1 MKKTFISFLFF
12 LFFTSHSYA
21 CALLQVPIGTPVNVA
36 KQTFDFLDSYNSQ
49 TYGKD
54 MSARFSNYAI
64 DYCEGSPL
72 ENVDLEVIV
81 HDSRIASINLFSD
94 SEFKNEVYDFT
105 KNFISDPGEEAKNE
119 NWTGLKDLSI
129 GGLNVYY
136 SKTKLGE
143 EIFEIL
149 EITNEEMINYPAD
162 EKLIEVIG

>member
-1 MKKTFISFLFF
+1 MKRILVKALLFLF
-12 LFFTSHSYA
+12 LSSYSLA
-21 CALLQVPIGTPVNVA
+21 CSILQVPIGSTVDNA
-36 KQTFDFLDSYNSQ
+36 KDTFDFLDIHNSEA
-49 TYGKD
+49 YGKD
-54 MSARFSNYAI
+54 VSVLYRNYAI

-105 KNFISDPGEEAKNE
+105 KNFISDPGEDAKNE

-149 EITNEEMINYPAD
+149 EITNEEMINYPTD
-162 EKLIEVIG
+162 EKLLEVIG

>member
-1 MKKTFISFLFF
+1 M
-12 LFFTSHSYA
+12 
-21 CALLQVPIGTPVNVA
+21 PI
-36 KQTFDFLDSYNSQ
+36 
-49 TYGKD
+49 
-54 MSARFSNYAI
+54 
-64 DYCEGSPL
+64 
-72 ENVDLEVIV
+72 
-81 HDSRIASINLFSD
+81 
-94 SEFKNEVYDFT
+94 NED
-105 KNFISDPGEEAKNE
+105 AKNE